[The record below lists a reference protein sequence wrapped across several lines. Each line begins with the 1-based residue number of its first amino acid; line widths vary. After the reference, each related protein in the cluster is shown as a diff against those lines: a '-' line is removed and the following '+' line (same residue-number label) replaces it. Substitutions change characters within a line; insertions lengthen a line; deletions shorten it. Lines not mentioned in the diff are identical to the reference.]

1 MNLIRYMSFKRGVES
16 LQNRLFKV
24 LRPLDANDPY
34 EMMGA
39 CRGNLKEEV
48 MAQMLSDMRR
58 KWESG
63 KSQGSQYPQYPK
75 WEDVERRVRDHKA
88 YFRKVIME
96 RQTQQCMGRIIS
108 FVDASKVNDIT
119 DQLMWAHYGEGGNG
133 MRIWFDGARLVTG
146 YSQIFPVKYSIQ
158 RPCIDLGSLK
168 THEIN
173 EDWTTFL
180 FDVVLTKSMAW
191 KYECEMRM
199 VISSRAGK
207 GIITEKDGREYI
219 LIPSKA
225 IVRVDFGPKGKIAD
239 TVNVV
244 KELRKSRDLVHVDF
258 RVATF
263 DEFGY
268 QYQYP
273 KYDDLNTSEGS

>member
-1 MNLIRYMSFKRGVES
+1 MNLIRYMSFTRGIES
-16 LQNRLFKV
+16 LRSGLFKV

-39 CRGNLKEEV
+39 CRGNLREEV
-48 MAQMLSDMRR
+48 ITQMLSDMRG

-63 KSQGSQYPQYPK
+63 KLNGSQYLQYPK
-75 WEDVERRVRDHKA
+75 WEDVERRVCDHKA

-96 RQTQQCMGRIIS
+96 RQTQQCLGRIIS
-108 FVDASKVNDIT
+108 FVDASKVNEIT
-119 DQLMWAHYGEGGNG
+119 DQLMWAHYGEGGSG
-133 MRIWFDGARLVTG
+133 VRIWFDEARLITG

-168 THEIN
+168 TYEIN
-173 EDWTTFL
+173 EGWTTFL

-207 GIITEKDGREYI
+207 DIITEKDDREYI
-219 LIPSKA
+219 SIPPKA
-225 IVRVDFGPKGKIAD
+225 IIRVDFGPKGKIAD
-239 TVNVV
+239 TVSVV
-244 KELRKSRDLVHVDF
+244 KELRQSRDFAHVDF

-273 KYDDLNTSEGS
+273 KYDDLNAREGS